1 MPFTELHIGIDD
13 TDSLQEGCTTYV
25 AALLVEELKQRG
37 AHFKD
42 YPQLIRLN
50 PNIPWK
56 SRGNGAVCLR
66 IIADTRDL
74 QHMLDV
80 AIDLV
85 ERLKAQ
91 SGSNPGIAVLKG
103 SVPTPLEEFS
113 KAALHE
119 VLTINDARKVAL
131 KNHVE
136 LLPDSERRG
145 IIGAL
150 AAIGQTLLNADYTYE
165 LLAYRIQE
173 MRGKPRRVDPK
184 SVVEMDKLT
193 HPFTFNNIDYETRKI
208 LISSGGPGPCPF
220 GIWGENPEILVKA
233 LSMLKVEEPIER
245 WVIFRTNQGTD
256 AHLAFPPKRIKQLKP
271 YEAVTLEGV
280 ISKQPMV
287 IPGGHVIASIS
298 DGTGEVDIAAYEPT
312 GSFREV
318 VKKLTPGDLVKV
330 YGGVRP
336 ISTGKFTI
344 NLEKLVIVK
353 VAELYVEKN
362 PRCPRCGKRMKS
374 EGKGKGFSCPK
385 CKYRDPKAEKER
397 IPVQRELEE
406 GKVYLPPPRAQR
418 HLTKPLQRYGREKIR
433 WTGPMIE
440 KWHYPP

>member
-37 AHFKD
+37 ARFKD

-66 IIADTRDL
+66 IMADARDL

-91 SGSNPGIAVLKG
+91 PGSNPGIAVVKG

-165 LLAYRIQE
+165 LLAYRIRE

-184 SVVEMDKLT
+184 SVVKMDKLT
-193 HPFTFNNIDYETRKI
+193 RPFTFNNIDYETGR
-208 LISSGGPGPCPF
+208 
-220 GIWGENPEILVKA
+220 ILVTPRGPDPVLLG
-233 LSMLKVEEPIER
+233 LSLIH
-245 WVIFRTNQGTD
+245 I
-256 AHLAFPPKRIKQLKP
+256 
-271 YEAVTLEGV
+271 
-280 ISKQPMV
+280 
-287 IPGGHVIASIS
+287 
-298 DGTGEVDIAAYEPT
+298 
-312 GSFREV
+312 
-318 VKKLTPGDLVKV
+318 
-330 YGGVRP
+330 
-336 ISTGKFTI
+336 
-344 NLEKLVIVK
+344 
-353 VAELYVEKN
+353 
-362 PRCPRCGKRMKS
+362 
-374 EGKGKGFSCPK
+374 
-385 CKYRDPKAEKER
+385 
-397 IPVQRELEE
+397 
-406 GKVYLPPPRAQR
+406 
-418 HLTKPLQRYGREKIR
+418 
-433 WTGPMIE
+433 
-440 KWHYPP
+440 